1 MRRALPQQMVCSSI
15 IALFLVSGVYIA
27 HYVLLST
34 HSFLNCVQTSVAKRG
49 VINDWLNDWF
59 GGSTAHQNL
68 QSQGLLVAQNYHTIS
83 NDVRRLLPFTCLSWS
98 LIKTSFLVIK
108 MTT

>member
-1 MRRALPQQMVCSSI
+1 M
-15 IALFLVSGVYIA
+15 
-27 HYVLLST
+27 
-34 HSFLNCVQTSVAKRG
+34 QTSLAKRG

-83 NDVRRLLPFTCLSWS
+83 NDVRRLLPLSRLKQVWAISRRRS
-98 LIKTSFLVIK
+98 LDEFSLLLAVSSTGECNS
-108 MTT
+108 M

>member
-83 NDVRRLLPFTCLSWS
+83 NDVRRLLPYLRPS
-98 LIKTSFLVIK
+98 
-108 MTT
+108 